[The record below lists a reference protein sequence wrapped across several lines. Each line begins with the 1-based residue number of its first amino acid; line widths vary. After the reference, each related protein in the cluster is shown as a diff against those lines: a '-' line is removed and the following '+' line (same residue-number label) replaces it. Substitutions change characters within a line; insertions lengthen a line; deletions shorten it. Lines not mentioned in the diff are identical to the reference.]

1 MLKKKNF
8 CVKVLAKRFHVNSH
22 TAGFMSTDSKVRIST
37 LLDSIIHTGSKRVL
51 KTKTDYT
58 TSGKRIVS
66 PNSG

>member
-1 MLKKKNF
+1 M
-8 CVKVLAKRFHVNSH
+8 NSH

-51 KTKTDYT
+51 KTKTDNT